1 MDTTLVVGATGQ
13 LGLATINELLA
24 CGRSVRAL
32 IRNPDSAPH
41 FNSIGVET
49 VLGDLTIRD
58 SLDSACRGISS
69 IVATANSAV
78 PSRKTDT
85 FSSVEGNGYRNL
97 IAAAVQAK
105 VSRFVYT
112 SVRFP
117 VATPLSLFFKLKQQ
131 NAKLIKESGMDHVIF
146 EADIFMDV
154 AFAMMGSRIPL
165 RNANNPTILRPF
177 KFARN
182 FFHKIENSIETD
194 RVARIP
200 GDGTTRHAFICVADV
215 ARFHAAAAI
224 GGPSG
229 IFPLAGPEALTYVDI
244 VRIYE
249 KLLGC
254 NLKISKT
261 PKLVFRI
268 LSTVLQPFN
277 PAGANLMW
285 LNYLSSTENTLPALA
300 TSKAFNIELTTAETF
315 LREKVLA
322 IPAQI

>member
-1 MDTTLVVGATGQ
+1 MNTTLVVGATGQ

-24 CGRSVRAL
+24 RRQRVRAL
-32 IRNPDSAPH
+32 IRNPDSAHH

-49 VLGDLTIRD
+49 VLGDLTLRD

-117 VATPLSLFFKLKQQ
+117 VAAPLSLFFKLKQQ

-154 AFAMMGSRIPL
+154 SFAMMGSRIPVS
-165 RNANNPTILRPF
+165 NVAPF
-177 KFARN
+177 KGTTSSDGRSSVRTVMPLTSLSFATATPN
-182 FFHKIENSIETD
+182 FF
-194 RVARIP
+194 AM
-200 GDGTTRHAFICVADV
+200 
-215 ARFHAAAAI
+215 
-224 GGPSG
+224 PS
-229 IFPLAGPEALTYVDI
+229 
-244 VRIYE
+244 
-249 KLLGC
+249 
-254 NLKISKT
+254 S
-261 PKLVFRI
+261 
-268 LSTVLQPFN
+268 LSPDF
-277 PAGANLMW
+277 GW
-285 LNYLSSTENTLPALA
+285 
-300 TSKAFNIELTTAETF
+300 
-315 LREKVLA
+315 
-322 IPAQI
+322 